1 MGMNDYLI
9 LFVTKWSEEV
19 VVTAVAR
26 FKLQIGEL
34 NLKLIFI
41 APKKHPNKLYKF
53 HNFTVI

>member
-19 VVTAVAR
+19 EGAK

-34 NLKLIFI
+34 NLKLVFI
-41 APKKHPNKLYKF
+41 APKKSPINYI
-53 HNFTVI
+53 NFTTLQ